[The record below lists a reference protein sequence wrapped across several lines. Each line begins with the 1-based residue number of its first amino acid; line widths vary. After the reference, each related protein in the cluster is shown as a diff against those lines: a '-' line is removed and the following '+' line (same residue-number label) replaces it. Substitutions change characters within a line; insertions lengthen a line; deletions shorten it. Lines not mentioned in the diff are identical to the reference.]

1 MRNFLLYAGD
11 IVGSRES
18 HPFLFSGPSSHSC
31 FQAMVWKKHVL
42 NKIGNVCYPPVTG
55 YPCTVIMI
63 PTKTHLQPFS
73 VCAFAEAA
81 VGTPPAPPRWLWPT
95 LPVKY
100 LEAVTDF
107 QNERQCL
114 HIPFTTDR
122 CFSKVSMAICSSY
135 QTKLYPSIVATLLN
149 YFS

>member
-1 MRNFLLYAGD
+1 MRNFLLYTGD

-18 HPFLFSGPSSHSC
+18 HPFLFSGLSSHSC
-31 FQAMVWKKHVL
+31 FQAMVWKKHIL
-42 NKIGNVCYPPVTG
+42 KKIGNVCYPPITG

-63 PTKTHLQPFS
+63 TTKTHLQPFS

-81 VGTPPAPPRWLWPT
+81 VGKPPVPPRWLWPT

-107 QNERQCL
+107 QNKKA
-114 HIPFTTDR
+114 IPSYTIYYWLLLQQGVHGYLFKLSDKII
-122 CFSKVSMAICSSY
+122 SINSSD
-135 QTKLYPSIVATLLN
+135 PFELL
-149 YFS
+149 